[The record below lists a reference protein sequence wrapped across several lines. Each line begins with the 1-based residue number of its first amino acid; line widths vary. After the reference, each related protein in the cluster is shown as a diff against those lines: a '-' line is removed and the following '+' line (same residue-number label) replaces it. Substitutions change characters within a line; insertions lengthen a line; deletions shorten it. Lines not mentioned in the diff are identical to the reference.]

1 MATIVDKCDDYKH
14 TISMEGKKV
23 LFIYNMK
30 SISTNI
36 FSFRSKTKI
45 KVHKVRK
52 ASFFLVAI
60 YSLKISGYHYRRNC
74 RCRSMKAGEL
84 TSFLSG
90 VSFTAPIYPQT
101 LTCGFIVS
109 ELSVLDPDF
118 IRFNSA
124 ISPGKLDSYIS
135 CFSTRQDG

>member
-1 MATIVDKCDDYKH
+1 MATMVDKCYDYKH

-45 KVHKVRK
+45 EVHKVRK

-60 YSLKISGYHYRRNC
+60 
-74 RCRSMKAGEL
+74 
-84 TSFLSG
+84 
-90 VSFTAPIYPQT
+90 
-101 LTCGFIVS
+101 
-109 ELSVLDPDF
+109 
-118 IRFNSA
+118 
-124 ISPGKLDSYIS
+124 
-135 CFSTRQDG
+135 

>member
-1 MATIVDKCDDYKH
+1 MSVHEGRRVDN
-14 TISMEGKKV
+14 
-23 LFIYNMK
+23 L
-30 SISTNI
+30 
-36 FSFRSKTKI
+36 SFRSQ
-45 KVHKVRK
+45 
-52 ASFFLVAI
+52 FYCPNL
-60 YSLKISGYHYRRNC
+60 LK
-74 RCRSMKAGEL
+74 
-84 TSFLSG
+84 
-90 VSFTAPIYPQT
+90 T